1 MGTGGFKLGLGWLV
15 VVLLLPGVA
24 APERALAQEVAADQ
38 VAAPGSDDPSATVQR
53 PSSFADHPVW
63 HVIVFYL
70 FAGMTVVSAAG
81 ICLSRNI
88 VRMAVW
94 LFAALGSVAML
105 YFLLAAPFL
114 GAIQLIVYVGG
125 TLVLLIFGVMLT
137 SNSPWARFETRRSE
151 LLIAA
156 AVCAV
161 LAVAMIGLLFG
172 TDWPVAGQTEASSVA
187 VLGKEL
193 LTTYLVPF
201 EAASVLLLVVMVGA
215 AYLARPEK

>member
-94 LFAALGSVAML
+94 
-105 YFLLAAPFL
+105 
-114 GAIQLIVYVGG
+114 
-125 TLVLLIFGVMLT
+125 
-137 SNSPWARFETRRSE
+137 
-151 LLIAA
+151 
-156 AVCAV
+156 
-161 LAVAMIGLLFG
+161 
-172 TDWPVAGQTEASSVA
+172 
-187 VLGKEL
+187 
-193 LTTYLVPF
+193 
-201 EAASVLLLVVMVGA
+201 
-215 AYLARPEK
+215 